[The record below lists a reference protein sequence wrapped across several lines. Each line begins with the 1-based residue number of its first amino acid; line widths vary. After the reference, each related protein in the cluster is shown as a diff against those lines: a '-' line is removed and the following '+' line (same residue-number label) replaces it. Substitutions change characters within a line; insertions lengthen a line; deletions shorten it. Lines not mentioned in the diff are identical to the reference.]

1 MMNIQIQKGVSGHLI
16 CPSKDSIDCKVLRN
30 HVVTTHNDGFI
41 KEVSPSQNE
50 VNSELIWL
58 PGFVDTHVHYPQHR
72 VRARSSGQL
81 LPWLNQTIFPEEQR
95 FRNDEYADI
104 VADEFCSALL
114 SHGTTCAQI
123 YSSSHETATD
133 SLFRH
138 LHQRGL
144 RAHVGMTLMD
154 QGAPDELCVPTELAK
169 AGMERLVTRWH
180 EVDNGRLRY
189 VVTPRFA
196 LSCSPAMLEMA
207 GRYAQEHALAIQTH
221 LSENQAEIEAVRQ
234 TFPTISDYLGVYESF
249 HLLKES
255 SLFAHCIH
263 LTDDEWARIA
273 DAGGAISHCPDSN
286 FFLGSGVF
294 PWQKASHHKVP
305 IRLGSDVGAG
315 RTYDMRKI
323 ASRAYDASLLSGER
337 QTPSELIWY
346 ATRGGAQCLDRPD
359 IGVIAPGYRC
369 DLVGLSVPNVNQMS
383 DEALLD
389 AIIFRADEFP
399 VQCVIT
405 DGQTRWGNA
414 AD

>member
-1 MMNIQIQKGVSGHLI
+1 MMNMQIHKGVTGHLI
-16 CPSKDSIDCKVLRN
+16 CPSTDSIDCKILRN
-30 HVVTTHNDGFI
+30 HAVMTQKDGLI
-41 KEVSPSQNE
+41 KEVVPVQNE
-50 VNSELIWL
+50 ADSELVWL

-95 FRNDEYADI
+95 FQEAEYADR

-114 SHGTTCAQI
+114 SYGTTCAQI
-123 YSSSHETATD
+123 YSSSHESATD
-133 SLFRH
+133 CLFHH

-154 QGAPDELCVPTELAK
+154 QGAPDELCIPIEFAV
-169 AGMERLVTRWH
+169 AGMERLVARWH
-180 EVDNGRLRY
+180 EVDSGRLRY

-196 LSCSPAMLEMA
+196 LSCSPTMLEMA
-207 GRYAQEHALAIQTH
+207 GRFAKEHTLAIQTH

-234 TFPTISDYLGVYESF
+234 TFPNISDYLGVYESF
-249 HLLKES
+249 NLLNAS

-263 LTDDEWARIA
+263 LTDDEWSRIA
-273 DAGGAISHCPDSN
+273 NAGGAISHCPDSN

-294 PWQKASHHKVP
+294 PWQKASYFQVP
-305 IRLGSDVGAG
+305 IGLGSDVGAG

-323 ASRAYDASLLSGER
+323 ASRAYDASLLGGAR

-346 ATRGGAQCLDRPD
+346 ATRGGAQCLNRSD

-369 DLVGLSVPNVNQMS
+369 DLVGISVPDASLMS

-389 AIIFRADEFP
+389 AIIFRSDEYP
-399 VQCVIT
+399 IHCAII
-405 DGQTRWGNA
+405 DGQIRWEK
-414 AD
+414 DPD